1 MRKLIKIVFIFA
13 LLSWAA
19 VGFRHAQGQR
29 GGGGNQSMPRSR
41 AVASLNSQ
49 PYKELI
55 VETGDGSFVL
65 KNLTLLRMTGSTVL
79 KGNVVNKSN
88 RRREQISFEVRAYDR
103 DGQVLTGLESQTI
116 FTTHELKANASAPIN
131 QGYGVWLQG
140 ISLEDIARIE
150 ISEIIQEHDV
160 PIMARMIPLAAH
172 ALDLKR
178 YAEIEE

>member
-1 MRKLIKIVFIFA
+1 MHRLIKIVLILA
-13 LLSWAA
+13 LLSGAA

-29 GGGGNQSMPRSR
+29 GGNQSMPRSR

-55 VETGDGSFVL
+55 VETGDGLFVL

-79 KGNVVNKSN
+79 KGSVVNKSN

-103 DGQVLTGLESQTI
+103 DGRLLEGLESKTI
-116 FTTHELKANASAPIN
+116 FTAHELKAKASAPIN

-140 ISLEDIARIE
+140 IPLEDIARIE
-150 ISEIIQEHDV
+150 IVEIVQEHYI
-160 PIMARMIPLAAH
+160 PIVARMLPLAAH
-172 ALDLKR
+172 ALDWQR
-178 YAEIEE
+178 YSAIEE